1 MPAVARESSGLAP
14 SLRDARILWTHN
26 DSGGQPVLH
35 ALEPNGA
42 RRGNL
47 RLAGARNIDWE
58 DLASFQLD
66 GRAYLL
72 VADVGDN
79 ASRRTDC
86 ALHIIEEPDPA
97 TLSPLDETP
106 ATVAWSIPVRYLD
119 GPRDV
124 ESVAVDPREGVV
136 YLLAKR
142 TKPHGLYTLPLRIPA
157 DGVIPAAMPV
167 TQMPDSFLPQPTATQ
182 ALLPIPTG
190 AYRAQPT
197 GMDFAPDG
205 TAAVVLTYGD
215 VLLFPRAPGEPWR
228 AALARAPV
236 VLAPHGLAQAEGVCF
251 AADGRTIYVSSEG
264 AGAGIMRYK
273 PAR

>member
-1 MPAVARESSGLAP
+1 MF
-14 SLRDARILWTHN
+14 WTHN

-35 ALEPNGA
+35 AFEPNGA

-47 RLAGARNIDWE
+47 RLTGVRNIDWE

-106 ATVAWSIPVRYLD
+106 APVAWTIPVRYLD

-124 ESVAVDPREGVV
+124 ESVAVDPVAGLV

-142 TKPHGLYTLPLRIPA
+142 TSPHGLYTLPLRVPA

-167 TQMPDSFLPQPTATQ
+167 AQFPNARIPQPTAMQ
-182 ALLPIPTG
+182 AMMPIPTG

-197 GMDFAPDG
+197 SMDIAADG
-205 TAAVVLTYGD
+205 SAAVILSYGD
-215 VLLFPRAPGEPWR
+215 ILLFPRRANEPWTTT
-228 AALARAPV
+228 LLRAPV
-236 VLAPHGLAQAEGVCF
+236 ILPPHGLAQAEGIAF
-251 AADGRTIYVSSEG
+251 GADHRTIYVTSET
-264 AGAGIMRYK
+264 AESGILRYK
-273 PAR
+273 PAK